1 MGMRTSSSSLLDSPL
16 GNGVTDSA
24 PSKANEPESDSR
36 STDELA
42 AEDRRLAREEA
53 IITAWGRL
61 DRVVGKI
68 EHGDRGRPGVLYWL
82 QERWTETFDE
92 HWQRKGL
99 PSPYRPFPNRPYFP
113 WLFHLFLT
121 ESRLFIP
128 KSRDMML
135 SWAAIAYAV
144 WSCMVQGRTR
154 VIVQTQKESKGIE
167 LVKGAGAPG
176 YARTLYE
183 RQPPAL
189 QWRFPLAKPMEDQPA
204 TAITWANESVLMAV
218 PKGADQIRLYH
229 PTIVIW
235 DEAAYLDEFEAAYGA
250 ALPVAR
256 QLIAISSVCPGW
268 FWSKVRPG

>member
-16 GNGVTDSA
+16 PNGVTDSG
-24 PSKANEPESDSR
+24 PFKANEPESDSR
-36 STDELA
+36 STDELTI
-42 AEDRRLAREEA
+42 EDRRLAREEA
-53 IITAWGRL
+53 IIKAWGRL

-68 EHGDRGRPGVLYWL
+68 EHGDGERPGPLVWA
-82 QERWTETFDE
+82 QDFTETFDE

-99 PSPYRPFPNRPYFP
+99 PSPYRPFPNRPYWP
-113 WLFHLFLT
+113 WLFNLFLT
-121 ESRLFIP
+121 ERVLFLA
-128 KSRDMML
+128 KSRDMMA

-144 WSCMVQGRTR
+144 WSCMVQPRTR

-204 TAITWANESVLMAV
+204 TAITWANESVLMAL

-229 PTIVIW
+229 PTIMIF

-250 ALPVAR
+250 ALPVCR
-256 QLIAISSVCPGW
+256 QIIAVSSVAPGW
-268 FWSKVRPG
+268 FWEKVRP